1 MHLDTRTIV
10 IVATF
15 VAVVPSLITASVWY
29 TRPTSPGFG
38 RWTLG
43 TLLGMLAMVFLS
55 LRGAAPDWASVVL
68 ANTLAVSAAILYFQ
82 GVRLFC
88 GLRLYGWPECLAG
101 VLVIAAVIYFRY
113 FTNDIDYRIFALSL
127 VMGIFGLANGIT
139 LLRAA
144 PAGRGFS
151 TVFTG
156 IVFLLAGAAHLFRGI
171 YVFSFTPGTDLFA
184 PSAVNA
190 VFFGAAALAVVS
202 WSFGFIL
209 MVGERHAA
217 APKETS
223 WQSPMVAAE
232 SMGRSEVGKTV
243 TEADVRQQ
251 VQRIILSD
259 GFRRSARMER
269 FLTLA
274 VERTLLGCTEDLKE
288 YALGRDVFN
297 RGEQYDPRQDSIV
310 RVEAQ
315 RLRRKLREYYDSCGK
330 QDTVIVEFHAGSYVP
345 TFRYARPNEIRLTM
359 SKAAPG
365 VTNG

>member
-15 VAVVPSLITASVWY
+15 VAVVPTLVSVSVWY
-29 TRPTSPGFG
+29 TRPTYPGFG

-43 TLLGMLAMVFLS
+43 TLLGMLSLVFLS
-55 LRGAAPDWASVVL
+55 LRGMAPDWISIVL
-68 ANTLAVSAAILYFQ
+68 TNMLAVSAAILYFQ

-88 GLRLYGWPECLAG
+88 GLRVYGWPECLAG
-101 VLVIAAVIYFRY
+101 VLVIAAIVYFRY
-113 FTNDIDYRIFALSL
+113 FINNIDYRTFALSL
-127 VMGIFGLANGIT
+127 LMGSFGLANGIT

-151 TVFTG
+151 TFFTG
-156 IVFLLAGAAHLFRGI
+156 IVFLLAGAAHLSRGI
-171 YVFSFTPGTDLFA
+171 YAYTFTPATELFA
-184 PSAVNA
+184 PSAANA
-190 VFFGAAALAVVS
+190 VFFALASLGVVC

-209 MVGERHAA
+209 MTGERQARVVTDGIGRLGA
-217 APKETS
+217 GRAIPE
-223 WQSPMVAAE
+223 AE
-232 SMGRSEVGKTV
+232 VW
-243 TEADVRQQ
+243 QQ
-251 VQRIILSD
+251 VHRIITSD

-274 VERTLLGCTEDLKE
+274 VERTLLGRTEDLKE

-330 QDTVIVEFHAGSYVP
+330 NDPIIVEFHAGSYVP
-345 TFRYARPNEIRLTM
+345 TFRHTSSNEMHLTM
-359 SKAAPG
+359 SKAG
-365 VTNG
+365 RY

>member
-1 MHLDTRTIV
+1 M

-15 VAVVPSLITASVWY
+15 VAVVPTLVSVSVWY
-29 TRPTSPGFG
+29 TRPTCPGFG

-43 TLLGMLAMVFLS
+43 TFLGMLSLVFLG
-55 LRGAAPDWASVVL
+55 LRGAAPDWMSIVL
-68 ANTLAVSAAILYFQ
+68 ANMLAVSAAILYFQ

-88 GLRLYGWPECLAG
+88 GLRLYGWPEYLAG
-101 VLVIAAVIYFRY
+101 VLVIAAVVYFRY
-113 FTNDIDYRIFALSL
+113 STNNIDFRTFALSL
-127 VMGIFGLANGIT
+127 LMGSFGVANGIT

-144 PAGRGFS
+144 PTGRGFS
-151 TVFTG
+151 TFFTG
-156 IVFLLAGAAHLFRGI
+156 IVFLLAGAAHFSRGI
-171 YVFSFTPGTDLFA
+171 YVYTFTPATDLFA

-190 VFFGAAALAVVS
+190 AFFGAASLGVVC

-209 MVGERHAA
+209 MTGERHGTAS
-217 APKETS
+217 KETS
-223 WQSPMVAAE
+223 WEPPMVAVE
-232 SMGRSEVGKTV
+232 SIGRAEVGKTV
-243 TEADVRQQ
+243 TEAEVRQQ
-251 VQRIILSD
+251 VQRIVMSE

-274 VERTLLGCTEDLKE
+274 VERTLMGHPEDLKE
-288 YALGRDVFN
+288 YSLGRDVFN

-330 QDTVIVEFHAGSYVP
+330 NDPIIVEFHAGSYVP
-345 TFRYARPNEIRLTM
+345 TFHYTSSNEMHLTM

-365 VTNG
+365 RY